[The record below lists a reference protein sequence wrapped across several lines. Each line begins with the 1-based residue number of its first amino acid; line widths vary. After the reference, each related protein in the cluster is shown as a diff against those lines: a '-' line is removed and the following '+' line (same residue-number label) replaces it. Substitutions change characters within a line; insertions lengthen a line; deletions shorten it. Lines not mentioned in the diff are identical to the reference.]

1 MNIRRTFRPFR
12 SRSFEQPPVKQ
23 GELVKWGL
31 RSKLIM
37 AFVTV
42 AVLPIVFLG
51 GRSISN
57 QRNLIQQQ
65 VFERNLALAEII
77 SREID
82 NTLRSATRLLETI
95 VTIPRVRVMDIEETQ
110 SILDKLVTRITE
122 KNVYRALCLV
132 DHRGRPII
140 NAGAFSTSELALNW
154 YLGVVQGTH
163 LGYESPVHMV
173 TNTNIPV
180 VSVVR
185 IVRDNLYGVS
195 GVLVGD
201 IDLSFLEDVVN
212 LVHLEKSGYAY
223 LVDEI
228 GRIILTGRP
237 REIPRLK
244 LENVGEPARFEEAE
258 KLFSEAERHLAREE
272 VEIAVDMLNKAIE
285 LNPSESKYESTLAEG
300 YLQEIDSR
308 GNAAYLDALV
318 ALENAVAKNPSTYKG
333 LEVEEAV
340 IARRIRSMIDWRP
353 LNTAVRKVLFT
364 GKGMEEYRD
373 YRGINQMAVFA
384 STKQFGG
391 GRRHNWG
398 VIVQQTASEAFK
410 PVRVMMWRVVT
421 TTGLAA
427 MLAIGVGVLLAL
439 SITGPLA
446 KLVKAA
452 QTVSAGDLN
461 QEINIQTR
469 DELAELADNFN
480 LMREN
485 LRDRMEELNIL
496 YRVGQTMSSELD
508 YEKLLYLILEEV
520 IQVMGAEKGSLML
533 LDEDTGKLGIRVA
546 KGLKEDIVKGTRVAP
561 GEGIVGQVVQAR
573 KAILVENTL
582 EEPGFRALKGR
593 DIEPGTLL
601 SVPLMVR
608 GSTIGVV
615 NVSKSIP
622 GSFGKK
628 DLKLFAGLANQAAIA
643 LENAILYKEAITDG
657 LTQLFIHRYFQR
669 RLDQELKRARR
680 YGSSLTLT
688 MLDIDHFKNFNDTY
702 GHQVG
707 DQVLKVVAEL
717 LSKNVRDVDIVSRYG
732 GEEFTV
738 ISPEK
743 TSDDFCVAAER
754 LRKSIEDFPFEVD
767 GKPVRITISLGIA
780 AFPGDAEEKHELI
793 EKADMAL
800 YQAKESGRNCFCC
813 WDESFL
819 SKR

>member
-601 SVPLMVR
+601 SVPLM
-608 GSTIGVV
+608 
-615 NVSKSIP
+615 
-622 GSFGKK
+622 
-628 DLKLFAGLANQAAIA
+628 
-643 LENAILYKEAITDG
+643 
-657 LTQLFIHRYFQR
+657 
-669 RLDQELKRARR
+669 
-680 YGSSLTLT
+680 
-688 MLDIDHFKNFNDTY
+688 
-702 GHQVG
+702 
-707 DQVLKVVAEL
+707 
-717 LSKNVRDVDIVSRYG
+717 
-732 GEEFTV
+732 
-738 ISPEK
+738 
-743 TSDDFCVAAER
+743 
-754 LRKSIEDFPFEVD
+754 
-767 GKPVRITISLGIA
+767 
-780 AFPGDAEEKHELI
+780 
-793 EKADMAL
+793 
-800 YQAKESGRNCFCC
+800 
-813 WDESFL
+813 
-819 SKR
+819 